1 MMKTQNMQALAH
13 TCCSMHQSGSARTHQ
28 SAPRKTTRP
37 DAPPFVPSV
46 IGSGR
51 LVVRTPTGQRSL
63 PTPRTRAPDSGRT
76 TQYHP
81 QQHATRD
88 VGVPMLRVAGFSNHW
103 RPDLL
108 TVAKAFAPLFATQK
122 EKTTDLPRLP
132 LQHLHMSLR
141 CNLN

>member
-1 MMKTQNMQALAH
+1 
-13 TCCSMHQSGSARTHQ
+13 
-28 SAPRKTTRP
+28 
-37 DAPPFVPSV
+37 
-46 IGSGR
+46 
-51 LVVRTPTGQRSL
+51 
-63 PTPRTRAPDSGRT
+63 
-76 TQYHP
+76 
-81 QQHATRD
+81 
-88 VGVPMLRVAGFSNHW
+88 MLRVAGFSNHW